1 MCLTRTT
8 LQSGGRAIQRTRRGP
23 PRRDRGRE
31 TEEEQDKGGGSS
43 LASLFSQT
51 GQDEESGI
59 STLLELVPETTVQE
73 LLGDL
78 EEIKGILRGRLP
90 ES

>member
-31 TEEEQDKGGGSS
+31 TEEEQD
-43 LASLFSQT
+43 LRN
-51 GQDEESGI
+51 ERI
-59 STLLELVPETTVQE
+59 
-73 LLGDL
+73 GDL
-78 EEIKGILRGRLP
+78 FILPILLWLRAETAQCTEEEQDLRNDRMWCVRDPGV
-90 ES
+90 